1 MLQIPSY
8 AQTAIET
15 LEQVGYTAYIVG
27 GCVRDALLGKEPND
41 FDITTSA
48 QPNEVAEI
56 FAKYHVIDTG
66 LKHGTLTVVIEKV
79 PVEITTYRI
88 DGEYTDN
95 RHPASVRFTDKIED
109 DLARRDFTVNA
120 MAYSDKRGLV
130 DCFGGMCD
138 LENGIIR
145 CVGNADARFG
155 EDALRILRALRFA
168 ATLGFEIESETK
180 QSIIK
185 NRFLLKNI
193 AAERIQAE
201 FFKLICGKSAV
212 SIIDE
217 YRDVFAVF
225 MPQIEAMF
233 GFEQN
238 NKHHCCD
245 VWEHSL
251 CALSHTDAVLT
262 LRLAA
267 LFHDI
272 GKPDVYSVGADG
284 EGHFYAHPKKS
295 VEHTRDIL
303 NALKCDNATK
313 RRVLTLIEYHDA
325 MINPN
330 KKSVKKWLSKL
341 GEDMLFELTALQAA
355 DSYAHAEEYV
365 APRINQI
372 EEIRRIMREVIAEGE
387 CFSLKE
393 LAVNGSDM
401 AEIGFVSRQIGNV
414 LKVLLEAVI
423 SGEEINDRQR
433 LMNRARDEY
442 KKYTETEETEE

>member
-145 CVGNADARFG
+145 SSVMRMRVLARMRSEFCVHC
-155 EDALRILRALRFA
+155 ALPPRSALKLRA
-168 ATLGFEIESETK
+168 K
-180 QSIIK
+180 QSK
-185 NRFLLKNI
+185 
-193 AAERIQAE
+193 A
-201 FFKLICGKSAV
+201 
-212 SIIDE
+212 
-217 YRDVFAVF
+217 
-225 MPQIEAMF
+225 
-233 GFEQN
+233 
-238 NKHHCCD
+238 
-245 VWEHSL
+245 
-251 CALSHTDAVLT
+251 
-262 LRLAA
+262 
-267 LFHDI
+267 
-272 GKPDVYSVGADG
+272 
-284 EGHFYAHPKKS
+284 
-295 VEHTRDIL
+295 
-303 NALKCDNATK
+303 
-313 RRVLTLIEYHDA
+313 
-325 MINPN
+325 
-330 KKSVKKWLSKL
+330 
-341 GEDMLFELTALQAA
+341 
-355 DSYAHAEEYV
+355 
-365 APRINQI
+365 
-372 EEIRRIMREVIAEGE
+372 
-387 CFSLKE
+387 
-393 LAVNGSDM
+393 
-401 AEIGFVSRQIGNV
+401 
-414 LKVLLEAVI
+414 
-423 SGEEINDRQR
+423 
-433 LMNRARDEY
+433 
-442 KKYTETEETEE
+442 